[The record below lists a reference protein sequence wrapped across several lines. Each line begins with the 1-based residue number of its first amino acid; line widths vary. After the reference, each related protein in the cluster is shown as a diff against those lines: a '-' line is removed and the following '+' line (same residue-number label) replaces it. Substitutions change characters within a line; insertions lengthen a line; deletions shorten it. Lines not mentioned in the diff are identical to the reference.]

1 MHSQRTTVVGVF
13 QEPRNAQRCVADLR
27 QAGFQDAELGV
38 ASPERKDLGLVKAD
52 SKESHAEEGAVAG
65 LLAGAGLGA
74 AWGIGIAAGVLPM
87 IGPVIAGGTLAAIAA
102 SAALGAAAAS
112 VAGALIG
119 LGIPEDEAAYYEEEF
134 KAGRTLVTVKAGS
147 RYDDATGII
156 RHWGGH
162 AQTRTGAFA
171 RADFSATHQTH
182 EVPVRRADVVGE
194 ACPMTPEEMR
204 AAEAR
209 RLKP

>member
-1 MHSQRTTVVGVF
+1 MTWQRTIVVGVF
-13 QEPRNAQRCVADLR
+13 DNHRNAQQALAELR
-27 QAGFQDAELGV
+27 QTGFQDAELGV
-38 ASPERKDLGLVKAD
+38 ASHDRKDVARAKAEG
-52 SKESHAEEGAVAG
+52 KETYAEEGAVTG

-134 KAGRTLVTVKAGS
+134 KAGRTLVTVHAGS
-147 RYDDATGII
+147 RFDEATAII
-156 RHWGGH
+156 RRWNGH
-162 AQTRTGAFA
+162 AQTRTGAQLA
-171 RADFSATHQTH
+171 IANSLWPEQD
-182 EVPVRRADVVGE
+182 PE
-194 ACPMTPEEMR
+194 APLLPAYIGQVQMISGPG
-204 AAEAR
+204 
-209 RLKP
+209 